1 MSLGPV
7 LRSSLR
13 CGIGASQSS
22 WEESLSICSCQRQF
36 TSFFSLPAVR
46 VLYLTF
52 ECSHL
57 GHSDIHCW
65 DAYLELYFLNHL
77 TIQCLVFWRTF
88 KLFSK
93 MMYLDLFS
101 PAVYQGS
108 ILALSLSCQTH
119 VILQPL
125 LVDGKCDVV
134 GGPWFDLRTSFL
146 HIRHSIPWE
155 MPPVQIAVVVLEVCS
170 PEYSRSSLSQLFNEL
185 GLQGCTTVA
194 EPLNFSI
201 IALWLLCLV
210 CYLAQY
216 SPRKLLETRL
226 SSTTEDCTINLIR
239 EYSVICASQIIFVH
253 INVSVPT

>member
-1 MSLGPV
+1 MFSFLKNLQAIFQNDV
-7 LRSSLR
+7 LR
-13 CGIGASQSS
+13 
-22 WEESLSICSCQRQF
+22 F
-36 TSFFSLPAVR
+36 
-46 VLYLTF
+46 
-52 ECSHL
+52 
-57 GHSDIHCW
+57 
-65 DAYLELYFLNHL
+65 
-77 TIQCLVFWRTF
+77 
-88 KLFSK
+88 
-93 MMYLDLFS
+93 FS
-101 PAVYQGS
+101 PAVIQGS

-125 LVDGKCDVV
+125 IGDGKCDLV
-134 GGPWFDLRTSFL
+134 GELWFDLSTSFL
-146 HIRHSIPWE
+146 QIRHSVPWE
-155 MPPVQIAVVVLEVCS
+155 TPPVQIAVVVLEVCS

-239 EYSVICASQIIFVH
+239 EYSVICTSQIISVH
-253 INVSVPT
+253 TNVSVPT